1 MRKSEVNR
9 TLILGVGNVLLAD
22 EGVGIH
28 VVRRIN
34 AEQLPNHIDVVDGGT
49 GGFHLLEMLQSYDRI
64 ILIDAAL
71 DGQEPGKVNII
82 RPKFASDFPKV
93 LSAHEI
99 GLRDLIESLSLVQKL
114 PDMTVITIS
123 ISTFQPMR
131 VKLSPAV
138 QASIP
143 NVLRCLATVLN
154 LAELPLT
161 ISAYTVLLDEVVN
174 VNGAFAM
181 RM

>member
-9 TLILGVGNVLLAD
+9 TLVLGIGNVLLGD

-71 DGQEPGKVNII
+71 DGQQPGNVNII
-82 RPKFASDFPKV
+82 RPRFASDFPKV

-99 GLRDLIESLSLVQKL
+99 GLRDLIESLSLLQHL
-114 PDMTVITIS
+114 PDMYVITIS
-123 ISTFQPMR
+123 AGTLQPMSIE
-131 VKLSPAV
+131 LSPPV
-138 QASIP
+138 QAAIP
-143 NVLRCLATVLN
+143 EVLRQLAKILDI
-154 LAELPLT
+154 ELPLSV
-161 ISAYTVLLDEVVN
+161 SAYTVLTDAVVN
-174 VNGAFAM
+174 ACAANTLVHN
-181 RM
+181 